1 MTVLRPPQASSV
13 GDHEQAADR
22 WRAVLRKHSGRPALW
37 RAYLAFRRSDFG
49 SFTARKLRHLHDDAM
64 DVS

>member
-1 MTVLRPPQASSV
+1 M
-13 GDHEQAADR
+13 GDHEHAADR